1 MTNEPMLGGPEPY
14 QGQRAPAQPDAPY
27 QPYQQNPQYPGDY
40 PPAPPQYPAY
50 GTPPYSGYYAGP
62 MPQSTNAM
70 AIASLACSIASFFIA
85 PLIGAVLGV
94 IFGHMALKQ
103 LRTSPE
109 QGHGM
114 AVAGLIIGYIHL
126 ALFVLIV
133 LFVLVFVIIGL
144 SLSQQTGYSL

>member
-14 QGQRAPAQPDAPY
+14 QGQGASAQPEGT
-27 QPYQQNPQYPGDY
+27 YQQNPQYPGGY
-40 PPAPPQYPAY
+40 MPAPPQYPPAAPY
-50 GTPPYSGYYAGP
+50 GTPPYPAYYAGP
-62 MPQSTNAM
+62 MPQSTNGM
-70 AIASLACSIASFFIA
+70 AIASLACSIASFVIA

-94 IFGHMALKQ
+94 IFGHIALKQ

-126 ALFVLIV
+126 ALFVLLLLLII
-133 LFVLVFVIIGL
+133 VFVIIGV
-144 SLSQQTGYSL
+144 STSQPTS

>member
-14 QGQRAPAQPDAPY
+14 QGQGASVPPEGT
-27 QPYQQNPQYPGDY
+27 YQQNPQYPGDY

-50 GTPPYSGYYAGP
+50 GAPPYPAYYAGP
-62 MPQSTNAM
+62 MPQSTNGM

-85 PLIGAVLGV
+85 PFVGAVLGV

-103 LRTSPE
+103 LKTSPE

-133 LFVLVFVIIGL
+133 LFVMLVLIVGVAA
-144 SLSQQTGYSL
+144 SQSPN

>member
-14 QGQRAPAQPDAPY
+14 QGQRTPAQPDAPY
-27 QPYQQNPQYPGDY
+27 QPYQPSQQNPQYPGDY

-50 GTPPYSGYYAGP
+50 GGAPYPGYYAGP
-62 MPQSTNAM
+62 MPQSTNGM
-70 AIASLACSIASFFIA
+70 AIASLACSIASFVIA
-85 PLIGAVLGV
+85 PFIGAVLGV

-103 LRTSPE
+103 LRASPE

-126 ALFVLIV
+126 ALFVLVI
-133 LFVLVFVIIGL
+133 LFIMLVVIIGVM
-144 SLSQQTGYSL
+144 SSQPTN